1 MKILITGGCG
11 FIGSN
16 AASRYLKAGHSVV
29 VIDNLVR
36 QTSAQNLN
44 WLRAQGEFE
53 FQAVDVRDFQSL
65 RAVFQRH
72 SDVNRILHLAAQVAV
87 SASLIDPRADF
98 EANAL
103 GTLNVLEGLREL
115 QSDAL
120 LLYASTNKVYGS
132 LSDLP
137 AAQHNGAYCFPKLPF
152 GIPEDRVVEP
162 CTPYGCSKAT
172 ADQYVRDY
180 HATFGLN
187 TIVFRQA
194 CIYGYRQFGSEDQG
208 WVAWLMA
215 ASLLGCTITFFG
227 DGRQTRDLLFIE
239 DLLDAFDAAFAAG
252 PRIAGGVY
260 NIGGGPT
267 NTASLRSLIAFIAN
281 RNKATPR
288 YICSD
293 WRSGDQKVF
302 VSDIRKANHDFGWS
316 PRTKCEAGFD
326 LLFDWV
332 TANLHF
338 FSKQHARNSQEER

>member
-29 VIDNLVR
+29 LIDNLVR
-36 QTSAQNLN
+36 HTAAQNLD
-44 WLRAQGEFE
+44 WLRTQGGIEFE
-53 FQAVDVRDFQSL
+53 CLDVRDFQAL

-72 SDVNRILHLAAQVAV
+72 ADVDRVLHLAAQVAV
-87 SASLIDPRADF
+87 SSSLIDPRADF

-103 GTLNVLEGLREL
+103 GTFNVLEGLRLL

-132 LSDLP
+132 LSDVP
-137 AAQHNGAYCFPKLPF
+137 ASQHNGAYCFPTLPF
-152 GIPEDRVVEP
+152 GISEDRLVDP

-187 TIVFRQA
+187 TIVFRQS

-215 ASLLGCTITFFG
+215 ASLLGHPITFFG

-239 DLLDAFDAAFAAG
+239 DLLDAFDAAFAVG

-260 NIGGGPT
+260 NIGGGPA
-267 NTASLRSLIAFIAN
+267 NTASLRSLVAFIAS
-281 RNKATPR
+281 RHKAMPR
-288 YICSD
+288 YVCSD
-293 WRSGDQKVF
+293 WRLGDQKVF
-302 VSDIRKANHDFGWS
+302 VSDIRKASRDFGWS
-316 PRTKCEAGFD
+316 PKTQRDAGFD

-332 TANLHF
+332 TANLHY
-338 FSKQHARNSQEER
+338 FSKR